1 MLILSTLMLAHPLLT
16 LIPDEICVSK
26 CGVQRYVL
34 VDSSKFNV
42 RPFIDK
48 VMKIEDIHHVI
59 TNDDVSKENIDAL
72 KASGVDVL

>member
-1 MLILSTLMLAHPLLT
+1 MLAHPLLT
-16 LIPDEICVSK
+16 LILDRNMCIKMRCSAL
-26 CGVQRYVL
+26 CSGRF
-34 VDSSKFNV
+34 SKFNV

-72 KASGVDVL
+72 KASGVDVLLA

>member
-1 MLILSTLMLAHPLLT
+1 MRCSALCS
-16 LIPDEICVSK
+16 
-26 CGVQRYVL
+26 GRF
-34 VDSSKFNV
+34 SKFNV

-72 KASGVDVL
+72 KASGVDVLLA

>member
-1 MLILSTLMLAHPLLT
+1 M
-16 LIPDEICVSK
+16 
-26 CGVQRYVL
+26 QRYVL

-72 KASGVDVL
+72 KASGVDVLLA

>member
-1 MLILSTLMLAHPLLT
+1 SINAKIGTSSIDFDPRTET
-16 LIPDEICVSK
+16 CVSK
-26 CGVQRYVL
+26 CGADRYVL

-59 TNDDVSKENIDAL
+59 TNDDVSPENIRLLKDA
-72 KASGVDVL
+72 GVDVLLV